1 MSGHS
6 KPGLAFSGALDIS
19 RSRHF
24 ALAKPATHFLNEGK
38 LESARKLFMEILNE
52 NEDDA
57 YAMHGMALIARE
69 MGQLPVAAELMKKA
83 LALEPKNPIM
93 SSNLGTIFD
102 AMSDYEAAL
111 VSYKNAIKWGLNDG
125 AIHNNIGSVL
135 SKLGRRTEALIAFRK
150 ALKAGAEFP
159 EAMSNMATM
168 LADLGDY
175 KQAAYYFRRALELDP
190 EDPATHHNFG
200 IILLT
205 QGEWKEGWYHSEWR
219 MFATNKGFPGASSRN
234 RCGMEIPSRER
245 ALFSMR
251 SRGIGDE
258 LRYASMIPEA
268 IARGER
274 LCWSARPRLVSLFQ
288 RSFPQT
294 RVVPAKYW

>member
-1 MSGHS
+1 MLERSE
-6 KPGLAFSGALDIS
+6 PGLAFSGALDIS

-24 ALAKPATHFLNEGK
+24 DLANRATNFFKEGK
-38 LESARKLFMEILNE
+38 LDAARKLFMEILND

-69 MGQLPVAAELMKKA
+69 MGRLPVAAELMKKA

-93 SSNLGTIFD
+93 SSNLGTIYD

-111 VSYKNAIKWGLNDG
+111 VSYKNAVKWGLNDG
-125 AIHNNIGSVL
+125 AIHNNIGAAL

-150 ALKAGAEFP
+150 ALKAGIAFP
-159 EAMSNMATM
+159 ETMTNMATM

-219 MFATNKGFPGASSRN
+219 MVATNKGVPWRKFPQSLWNGN
-234 RCGMEIPSRER
+234 PLRER

-251 SRGIGDE
+251 SRG
-258 LRYASMIPEA
+258 
-268 IARGER
+268 
-274 LCWSARPRLVSLFQ
+274 LVTNSDM
-288 RSFPQT
+288 R
-294 RVVPAKYW
+294 A